1 MQAQSIKLNPD
12 GTLKLP
18 DELRETLKGISDLT
32 ISWDE
37 QIIVIEIKSNLL
49 TNQSM
54 SKEEKIKRFFES
66 ADKLQQ
72 FNQIEPITEEEI
84 QAEIEAYRLEKHSH
98 SSSL

>member
-12 GTLKLP
+12 GILKLP
-18 DELRETLKGISDLT
+18 DELRETLKDISDLT

-49 TNQSM
+49 TNQSI
-54 SKEEKIKRFFES
+54 SKEEKIKRFFDC

-72 FNQIEPITEEEI
+72 YNQIEPITEEEI
-84 QAEIEAYRLEKHSH
+84 QAEIEAYRLEKHYYYS
-98 SSSL
+98 